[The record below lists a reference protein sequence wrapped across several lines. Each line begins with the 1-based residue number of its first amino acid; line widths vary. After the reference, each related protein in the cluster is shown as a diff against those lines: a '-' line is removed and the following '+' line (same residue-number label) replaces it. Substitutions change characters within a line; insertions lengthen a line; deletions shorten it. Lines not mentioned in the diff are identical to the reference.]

1 MSTQNVN
8 VARFACNVEWDFF
21 CDFQTPCGNFYFF
34 FYYRQ
39 LKRLRK
45 SDELASATTQIKK
58 ALFRATL
65 TNLIALIFISSQ
77 VALVLNTGLK
87 LVSWYSLCIAPHTV
101 PNLNFLFKYVFKFE
115 FGQNAHCLKI
125 SHLIFKILAFSTIF
139 CPIKTDLS
147 GNTVL
152 L

>member
-101 PNLNFLFKYVFKFE
+101 PNLHFLSKFYVVKMNIVWQCGIWFLKFWH
-115 FGQNAHCLKI
+115 FPP
-125 SHLIFKILAFSTIF
+125 F
-139 CPIKTDLS
+139 LS
-147 GNTVL
+147 Y
-152 L
+152 